1 MCIIL
6 EFLTWAPMNES
17 IPLECV
23 LISKALLVSSS
34 QQDHVVELVVIKDLI
49 LWEKPENKK
58 DN

>member
-23 LISKALLVSSS
+23 LISKALLASSS
-34 QQDHVVELVVIKDLI
+34 QQDVELVVIKDLI
-49 LWEKPENKK
+49 LWEKSENKK

>member
-23 LISKALLVSSS
+23 LISKALLASSS
-34 QQDHVVELVVIKDLI
+34 QQDVELVVIKDLI

>member
-1 MCIIL
+1 
-6 EFLTWAPMNES
+6 MNES

>member
-1 MCIIL
+1 
-6 EFLTWAPMNES
+6 MNEG

-23 LISKALLVSSS
+23 LIPKALLASSS